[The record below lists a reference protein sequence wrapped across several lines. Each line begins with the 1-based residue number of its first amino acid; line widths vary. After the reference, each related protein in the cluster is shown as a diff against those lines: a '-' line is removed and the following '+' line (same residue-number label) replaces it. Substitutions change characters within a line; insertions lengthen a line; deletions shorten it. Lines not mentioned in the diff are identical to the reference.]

1 MSYTSICEGRLSAHG
16 FLAHTFHSRI
26 AGFADLSSLYFAL
39 AGQMEQYFIDLS
51 KKLDGY
57 EEFEKESYTFKV

>member
-1 MSYTSICEGRLSAHG
+1 MYAVASHAH
-16 FLAHTFHSRI
+16 AYHSRI
-26 AGFADLSSLYFAL
+26 AGFADLPSLYFAL